1 MDRIELNRT
10 IPEIFASR
18 GDISSDVWLKNI
30 SFERGKSYL
39 IESESGM
46 GKSSLCSYL
55 YGQRGDYRGEIL
67 FDGEDVSRYSIGEW
81 CRLRRESL
89 GSLFQDLKLFGEL
102 TAMENVELKNRL
114 TQTQSRATI
123 EAWFEELGLADKM
136 DARVDRMSYGQQQR
150 VALIRALCQP
160 LDFLLLDE
168 PVSHL
173 DERNSDVVRDIV
185 LRETARQGA
194 GVIVTSIGKHMDINY
209 DKVWR
214 L

>member
-1 MDRIELNRT
+1 MKFIKLHNV
-10 IPEIFASR
+10 IPNIFASSE
-18 GDISSDVWLKNI
+18 DIRSDIWLTEVT
-30 SFERGKSYL
+30 FERGKSYL